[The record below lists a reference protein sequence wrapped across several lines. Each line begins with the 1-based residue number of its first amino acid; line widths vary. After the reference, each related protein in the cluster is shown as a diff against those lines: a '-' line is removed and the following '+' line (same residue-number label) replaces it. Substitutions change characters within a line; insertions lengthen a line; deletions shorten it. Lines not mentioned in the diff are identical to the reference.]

1 MITVPLRDIPGY
13 TPDGPVSVA
22 LGPSAAGLSSPTG
35 TGFAVGTLGVMLPAD
50 LGPTTRLVALDGQSR
65 VAPWPIV
72 HFSLILDATG
82 AASLARAVAASRGL
96 NPGRGLQWWIDD
108 ADRSLGM
115 QGDVTAWFVPCAG
128 IAAFETVVP
137 ALADINPDDPSAPL
151 LALAA
156 VARVVLGAT
165 TEATP

>member
-13 TPDGPVSVA
+13 TPDGPVNVI
-22 LGPSAAGLSSPTG
+22 AAGPLYGERVVMRGVDIDSDAVLVLRAGKGCTPTWC
-35 TGFAVGTLGVMLPAD
+35 APSD
-50 LGPTTRLVALDGQSR
+50 LAL
-65 VAPWPIV
+65 I
-72 HFSLILDATG
+72 IDATG
-82 AASLARAVAASRGL
+82 AASLARAVAHNMRDFDGGVTWFHDSIGFRVINCFGSSL
-96 NPGRGLQWWIDD
+96 LWR
-108 ADRSLGM
+108 RSDL
-115 QGDVTAWFVPCAG
+115 
-128 IAAFETVVP
+128 P

>member
-13 TPDGPVSVA
+13 TPDGPVNVI
-22 LGPSAAGLSSPTG
+22 AAGPLYGERVVMHGVDIDSDAVLVLRAGKGCTPTWC
-35 TGFAVGTLGVMLPAD
+35 APSD
-50 LGPTTRLVALDGQSR
+50 L
-65 VAPWPIV
+65 
-72 HFSLILDATG
+72 SLILDATG

-137 ALADINPDDPSAPL
+137 ALADITPDDPGAPL

>member
-1 MITVPLRDIPGY
+1 MIAVPLRDIPGY

-50 LGPTTRLVALDGQSR
+50 LGPTTRLVALDGQPR

-82 AASLARAVAASRGL
+82 AASLARAVAHNMRDFDGGVTWFHDSIGFRVINCFGSSL
-96 NPGRGLQWWIDD
+96 LWR
-108 ADRSLGM
+108 RSDL
-115 QGDVTAWFVPCAG
+115 
-128 IAAFETVVP
+128 P

-156 VARVVLGAT
+156 VARVVLGAQ
-165 TEATP
+165 EPA